1 MATGVAVG
9 PAAMVVVGGRAC
21 ERTPGDD
28 IGRCW
33 GQPWVSTDGSTW
45 EAVEAHA
52 SGLDLGRFTA
62 ALSGPEVGVE
72 GVAYG
77 PGGFVAFGWARS
89 DPDSRAGTGQ
99 AWRDAGPVALRRRAR
114 LGTPAEPRQ
123 LPRRGTGAL
132 RRLAQDDRRDG
143 GRLSARRHP
152 LRLAGAARRHLEQP
166 GRGHLDA
173 GRSGRR
179 LRHRRLR
186 GHPGDAGGRRGL
198 RHRRGARGQPT
209 RRECHRG
216 RRGLPRTREGC
227 WPQGGVGE
235 GVRLDARRL
244 RRATVALRGWADL
257 DGGPLHCGRRGQP
270 AARAV
275 LGPDGGHD
283 RGTGCGRGRAAQ
295 AAGFGRRWHLGRR
308 PGRTDGTT
316 PGPGRTRRSLLRAPA
331 GMHGGRVPTQGT
343 VTLVVGGRRDLESRS
358 LRSRRRRPTRRT
370 SSTWTWRPRATGSSS
385 PPASSTRQT
394 ASWSPWRWSARR

>member
-62 ALSGPEVGVE
+62 ALSGPEIGIE
-72 GVAYG
+72 GVAHG

-89 DPDSRAGTGQ
+89 DPDSRAGTGK
-99 AWRDAGPVALRRRAR
+99 
-114 LGTPAEPRQ
+114 LGVTPALWRSDDGRAWERLPSPDSFLAEGPGPSGAWPKTIVGTADGYLLGGTLYASPAPR
-123 LPRRGTGAL
+123 GAIWSSP
-132 RRLAQDDRRDG
+132 DG
-143 GRLSARRHP
+143 VD
-152 LRLAGAARRHLEQP
+152 
-166 GRGHLDA
+166 LDA

-186 GHPGDAGGRRGL
+186 GHPRDAGRRRGL

-216 RRGLPRTREGC
+216 GRGLPRTREGR
-227 WPQGGVGE
+227 WPQGRVGE

-244 RRATVALRGWADL
+244 RRPTVALRGWADL
-257 DGGPLHCGRRGQP
+257 DGRPLHCGRWGQP

-283 RGTGCGRGRAAQ
+283 RATGCGRGRAAQ
-295 AAGFGRRWHLGRR
+295 AAGFGRRWHLGCR

-316 PGPGRTRRSLLRAPA
+316 PGRGRTR
-331 GMHGGRVPTQGT
+331 
-343 VTLVVGGRRDLESRS
+343 
-358 LRSRRRRPTRRT
+358 
-370 SSTWTWRPRATGSSS
+370 
-385 PPASSTRQT
+385 
-394 ASWSPWRWSARR
+394 